1 MIYRGR
7 FAPTPSGPLHFGSI
21 IAALGSYLQAKS
33 KQGKWLVR
41 IDDVDIGRSV
51 PDTDK
56 VILQQLEQLGLYWD
70 EEVVYQ
76 SKRLDYYQAALE
88 KLESINSTFPCYCTR
103 KEIANRVYPGTCRKG
118 VKSDKTTFSIRIKT
132 DHNPVGIK
140 DLLQGEYSQQLQS
153 EIGDF
158 IIKRA
163 DGYFAYHLA
172 TVIDDAEQ
180 NITEVVRGLDLLEST
195 PRQVYLQ
202 EQLGLS
208 TPDYLH
214 LPVAINHSGK
224 KISKSDNAQ
233 AITANNNINTLFN
246 ALTFLGFNPP
256 EQLMH
261 TDVESVLN
269 WGITDWNI
277 TQLPKEKEII
287 VNHN

>member
-1 MIYRGR
+1 MTYRGR
-7 FAPTPSGPLHFGSI
+7 FAPTPSGPLHSGSV

-41 IDDVDIGRSV
+41 IDDVDIGRSIAGA
-51 PDTDK
+51 DK

-76 SKRLDYYQAALE
+76 SKRLDHYQAALE
-88 KLESINSTFPCYCTR
+88 KLESINSTFACYCTR

-118 VKSDKTTFSIRIKT
+118 IKSDRTRYSIRIKT
-132 DHNPVGIK
+132 DNSPIGIT

-153 EIGDF
+153 KIGDF

-180 NITEVVRGLDLLEST
+180 NITEVVRGLDLLDST

-202 EQLGLS
+202 KQLGLP
-208 TPDYLH
+208 TPRYLH
-214 LPVAINHSGK
+214 LPVAIDNSGK

-233 AITANNNINTLFN
+233 PITAKNNIITLFN
-246 ALTFLGFNPP
+246 TLTFLGLNPP
-256 EQLMH
+256 EQLMK

-269 WGITDWNI
+269 WGVTNWNI
-277 TQLPKEKEII
+277 AQLPEEKEMII
-287 VNHN
+287 SYN

>member
-1 MIYRGR
+1 M
-7 FAPTPSGPLHFGSI
+7 
-21 IAALGSYLQAKS
+21 
-33 KQGKWLVR
+33 
-41 IDDVDIGRSV
+41 
-51 PDTDK
+51 PDADK
-56 VILQQLEQLGLYWD
+56 IILQQLEQLGLHWD

-76 SKRLDYYQAALE
+76 SKRLDHYQAALE
-88 KLESINSTFPCYCTR
+88 KLESINSIFPCYCTR
-103 KEIANRVYPGTCRKG
+103 KEIANKVYPGTCRKG
-118 VKSDKTTFSIRIKT
+118 VKSDKSTYSIRIKT
-132 DHNPVGIK
+132 DDSPVGIT
-140 DLLQGEYSQQLQS
+140 DLLQGEYSQQIRL

-202 EQLGLS
+202 RELGLA

-214 LPVAINHSGK
+214 LPVAIDNSGK

-233 AITANNNINTLFN
+233 SITANNTISTLFN
-246 ALTFLGFNPP
+246 ALTFLGLNPP
-256 EQLMH
+256 EQLMQ
-261 TDVESVLN
+261 TDVESILN
-269 WGITDWNI
+269 WGISNWSI

-287 VNHN
+287 VSYN